1 MAVTKAV
8 AACNIEGARAAAM
21 PAALV
26 PQLPI
31 LAAAVPSGAAWL
43 HEIKYDGYRIV
54 ARLVRGIGTL
64 LTRSGKDWTARFPT
78 IAAALGGLGVQN
90 ALLDGEVV
98 HEEPD
103 GVTSFSLLARD
114 LAEGRSEHL
123 VYHVFDLP
131 YIDGCSLAGAR
142 LEDRKQILQSLLA
155 PGPAGPIRGSRHVAG
170 NGAAFYAECCAG
182 GLEGVVSKRR
192 DAPYCSG
199 HGHGWLKIKCTA
211 REEFAII
218 GWTDPAGSR
227 EGVGALLLGYY
238 DVAGNLHY
246 AGRVGSGFSHAE
258 LGRLRRRL
266 EQLPVAAA
274 PTADIGAVAPRHV
287 HWVAP
292 DLVAEVR
299 FTEWT
304 RDRRLRHPVFLGLRD
319 DKYGREVVIDPAI
332 GTALPPAGSA

>member
-170 NGAAFYAECCAG
+170 NGAAFYAQCCAG

-199 HGHGWLKIKCTA
+199 HGHGWSRSNA
-211 REEFAII
+211 RRARNSRSSA
-218 GWTDPAGSR
+218 GPTPPAAARASARCCSAVMTSR
-227 EGVGALLLGYY
+227 ETSTMPAVSAPGSATPSW
-238 DVAGNLHY
+238 
-246 AGRVGSGFSHAE
+246 VGSGAGWSNCRSQ
-258 LGRLRRRL
+258 RLR
-266 EQLPVAAA
+266 PPISA
-274 PTADIGAVAPRHV
+274 PWHRAMCIG
-287 HWVAP
+287 
-292 DLVAEVR
+292 
-299 FTEWT
+299 
-304 RDRRLRHPVFLGLRD
+304 
-319 DKYGREVVIDPAI
+319 
-332 GTALPPAGSA
+332 